1 MMLRMLAGLLREGER
16 DLERAVRAAG
26 MVDTASNSNAP
37 MALSNE
43 PSNGGGEGDGNRFVR
58 SVVFQQQQQQ
68 QQQSVAP
75 LQERS
80 ASSGPLPFG
89 VSSSS
94 VTNAY
99 NTMQPL
105 VGQSSSSSLSS
116 SLPAPVG
123 DFGRDLDAIQ
133 RKGAE
138 RRRRIDEQ
146 AQFLRDIGK

>member
-58 SVVFQQQQQQ
+58 SVVFQQQ